1 VVGRRSSGGSA
12 SGGRIVAGAVLLDLT
27 LGPLFVWGVIV
38 PALGR
43 ELRVAG
49 IGLALAFSTALATFT
64 LGVLAGGRAAD
75 VAAPGR
81 LALVTALGAVV
92 GLLAAAAA
100 DTLWTL
106 GLGLA
111 VLGGATG
118 LGYATA
124 LRAAGTVADRR
135 GLALGL
141 VVSAYAGG
149 TVAMAPLAG
158 ALLQAVGRRGTLVAL
173 AGLVAGCG
181 LGAAL
186 LLPWTRPHR
195 GDPGHEQRSPP
206 RPWPQGVGWLWLTF
220 ALGSA
225 PALGAFAHAGVIAGG
240 ADRAAAVVALLSAGN
255 LGGRLIAGPLSDRI
269 GPSAS
274 LHGDVALLTAA
285 CSLLAFLGGATS
297 LAGLLLLGVQYGALS
312 ALVPAATA
320 GIVPA
325 HRYGRTYGLVFT
337 GWGLAGLVAPI
348 AMAWLEAWGG
358 ARLVFA
364 VALGAALLTWGCV
377 VAFTTRGRR

>member
-1 VVGRRSSGGSA
+1 VAGGSA
-12 SGGRIVAGAVLLDLT
+12 SWGRIVAGAVLLDLV
-27 LGPLFVWGVIV
+27 LGPLFVWGVIA

-43 ELRVAG
+43 ELRVTG
-49 IGLALAFSTALATFT
+49 IGLALVFSTGLATFT

-75 VAAPGR
+75 TAAPGR
-81 LALVTALGAVV
+81 LALLTAFGAVV
-92 GLLAAAAA
+92 GLLTAAAAN
-100 DTLWTL
+100 TLWTL

-111 VLGGATG
+111 VLGGAAG

-124 LRAAGTVADRR
+124 LQAAGTVATRR

-149 TVAMAPLAG
+149 TVAMAPLTG
-158 ALLQAVGRRGTLVAL
+158 ALLQVVGQRGTLVAL

-186 LLPWTRPHR
+186 LLPWARPHR
-195 GDPGHEQRSPP
+195 GDPSRERQSPP
-206 RPWPQGVGWLWLTF
+206 SPRPRGAGWLWLTF

-240 ADRAAAVVALLSAGN
+240 SDRAAAAVALLSAGN

-274 LHGDVALLTAA
+274 LHGDIALLTVA
-285 CSLLAFLGGATS
+285 CPVLAFLGGTTS

-348 AMAWLEAWGG
+348 AMAWLGAWGG
-358 ARLVFA
+358 VRLSFV
-364 VALGAALLTWGCV
+364 VALGVALLTWLCV
-377 VAFTTRGRR
+377 AAFTAQGRR